1 MSATITAL
9 KGSLPTFCSM
19 PFDAVWASTTRWAN
33 LMQLSLT
40 GAGAT
45 SQMRNILDLM
55 ADICSQLSV
64 W

>member
-1 MSATITAL
+1 MSVTTTTL
-9 KGSLPTFCSM
+9 KTSSPTFCSM

-33 LMQLSLT
+33 LIQLSLT

-45 SQMRNILDLM
+45 SQMRNILDFI